1 MSLTRWSMCCAVLG
15 ALICGWQAVVSGF
28 SLDWDLLNYHL
39 YNPWAW
45 LQGRALDIAPGQ
57 LQTYFNPLLHL
68 PYLLGFLYL
77 PQHWLLFLTGA
88 VQGLQ
93 LGLLYALAW
102 QVLPPSA
109 RRPWVCLPLAVLG
122 LAGPIFRAELG
133 VSQGDTLLSL
143 PLLVVLLLLLPTL
156 RAGGASWR
164 AVLCAGLLAGITV
177 ALKLT
182 MAVYV
187 AGLGVALLLA
197 ASSGQQLR
205 LATVFGLGATA
216 GLLLA
221 GGWWMLRLWQD
232 FANPLFPYFNE
243 HFASPWARAVS
254 FRDLRFLPTSPGEAL
269 LYPFVWLADPQRVW
283 EWNFRDIRPVLLY
296 PLLLVLPVLFW
307 KRWRVQAPELLFLY
321 LFLLVTLAAWMGL
334 FSIYRYLG
342 LFEMLAPL
350 ALFAAACQFVRRKRL
365 LLLALVLLATTQARV
380 ASLRWPSSTQFT
392 PQVPAALT
400 ALPGDAAV
408 MLTGYQPLAYVALW
422 LDNSVPIWR
431 IRSNLMTRGKASGGL
446 RELAMQRLQTFTGPV
461 FLLRSRLELEAPWM
475 AADLTEAGFDLPG
488 EAECHALFDSAHLQA
503 QLQVEICALARP
515 ATALDQ

>member
-221 GGWWMLRLWQD
+221 GEEIITFSAERANILKLNHEEIVVLDQIYGWHEKDLLTIAERL
-232 FANPLFPYFNE
+232 
-243 HFASPWARAVS
+243 
-254 FRDLRFLPTSPGEAL
+254 
-269 LYPFVWLADPQRVW
+269 
-283 EWNFRDIRPVLLY
+283 
-296 PLLLVLPVLFW
+296 
-307 KRWRVQAPELLFLY
+307 VQETQLIY
-321 LFLLVTLAAWMGL
+321 CLVTLSDKGV
-334 FSIYRYLG
+334 
-342 LFEMLAPL
+342 LA
-350 ALFAAACQFVRRKRL
+350 
-365 LLLALVLLATTQARV
+365 V
-380 ASLRWPSSTQFT
+380 AE
-392 PQVPAALT
+392 
-400 ALPGDAAV
+400 
-408 MLTGYQPLAYVALW
+408 
-422 LDNSVPIWR
+422 
-431 IRSNLMTRGKASGGL
+431 SG
-446 RELAMQRLQTFTGPV
+446 EDV
-461 FLLRSRLELEAPWM
+461 
-475 AADLTEAGFDLPG
+475 
-488 EAECHALFDSAHLQA
+488 
-503 QLQVEICALARP
+503 
-515 ATALDQ
+515 